1 MLSIKIRGLRK
12 NSWKLLIAGFLL
24 PSLLFGLTTSAY
36 ALQFT
41 LESIFKVDITSTG
54 ERSGDSIT
62 QVLVDIP
69 TGTGTGT
76 GTGTKQLLTFHGDS
90 TLISLHFYLLNNP
103 DETFSKIMR
112 FIG

>member
-1 MLSIKIRGLRK
+1 
-12 NSWKLLIAGFLL
+12 L
-24 PSLLFGLTTSAY
+24 PSLLFGLTTSVY

-41 LESIFKVDITSTG
+41 LESIFRIDITATG

-76 GTGTKQLLTFHGDS
+76 GTGTKQ
-90 TLISLHFYLLNNP
+90 NNY
-103 DETFSKIMR
+103 
-112 FIG
+112 

>member
-12 NSWKLLIAGFLL
+12 NGWKLLIAGFLL

-69 TGTGTGT
+69 TGTGT
-76 GTGTKQLLTFHGDS
+76 KQLLTFHGDS